1 MVPLGAVRS
10 DARKRLMES
19 TVEPPCDGRD
29 VDQYPP
35 RSASPRPGGRG
46 AARRVPTARTGDIC
60 SICGSSGTRGRRRC
74 CVPTSHTG
82 YICSICGTITHA
94 VLAPVPDRVWTVL
107 KDTTGHQPVCLDCL
121 DDLVRAAGFTPGWVI
136 HLAQEQK

>member
-35 RSASPRPGGRG
+35 RSASPRPGGRD
-46 AARRVPTARTGDIC
+46 AARRAPTTRTGDIC
-60 SICGSSGTRGRRRC
+60 T
-74 CVPTSHTG
+74 
-82 YICSICGTITHA
+82 ICGTITHA
-94 VLAPVPDRVWTVL
+94 VLAGVPDRVWGVV
-107 KDTTGHQPVCLDCL
+107 KDTTGHQPVCLACL
-121 DDLVRAAGFTPGWVI
+121 DDLVRAAGLTPGWVI
-136 HLAQEQK
+136 RLTDKEQG

>member
-35 RSASPRPGGRG
+35 RSASPR
-46 AARRVPTARTGDIC
+46 TGD
-60 SICGSSGTRGRRRC
+60 
-74 CVPTSHTG
+74 
-82 YICSICGTITHA
+82 ICSICGTITHA
-94 VLAPVPDRVWTVL
+94 VLAGVPDRVWTVV
-107 KDTTGHQPVCLDCL
+107 KDTTGHQPLCLACL

-136 HLAQEQK
+136 RLTDKEQG